1 MQNSTRLL
9 KTEVEKRDAIAR
21 AAYHASQKTPTHG
34 LPVLC
39 AMLPFVYEMSA
50 TPALIKHC
58 MDVVKQA
65 TNLLNPGQIPVITI
79 DQRVFALAKLVD
91 PMAVS
96 SHPRRRTVCSHVGR
110 LADTEMALWNVLEDL
125 LEGFGWTPALSKAE
139 VSSAGTAQS
148 MLKTA
153 HLTPRIRYAHQV
165 TLLTLHI
172 LQREALCL

>member
-1 MQNSTRLL
+1 
-9 KTEVEKRDAIAR
+9 
-21 AAYHASQKTPTHG
+21 
-34 LPVLC
+34 
-39 AMLPFVYEMSA
+39 MLPFFYEKSA
-50 TPALIKHC
+50 TPAMIKHG
-58 MDVVKQA
+58 MDEVKQA
-65 TNLLNPGQIPVITI
+65 TNLLNPGQSPVITF
-79 DQRVFALAKLVD
+79 DQPLFALAKLVD

-125 LEGFGWTPALSKAE
+125 LEGSGWAPALSKAE
-139 VSSAGTAQS
+139 VSSDGTAQS

-153 HLTPRIRYAHQV
+153 HLTCTRYAHQV